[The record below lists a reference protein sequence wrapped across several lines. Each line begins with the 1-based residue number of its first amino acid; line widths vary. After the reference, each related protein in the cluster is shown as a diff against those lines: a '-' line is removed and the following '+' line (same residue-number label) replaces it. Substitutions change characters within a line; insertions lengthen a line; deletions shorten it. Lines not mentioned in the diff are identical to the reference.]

1 MYSSGFLSS
10 ANGSRWVYFLRVFD
24 FVFGQRFL
32 RGLLLRVVVFGK
44 VSARFTPQGFSSVV
58 EASCWVYFLRVLDFV
73 FGQRFLRGLLLRV
86 VVFGKVS
93 ARFTP

>member
-1 MYSSGFLSS
+1 MSGCVL
-10 ANGSRWVYFLRVFD
+10 LRIC
-24 FVFGQRFL
+24 VFGQRFAL
-32 RGLLLRVVVFGK
+32 GLLLKGFRFRLRPK
-44 VSARFTPQGFSSVV
+44 VPAGFTPQGFSSFV